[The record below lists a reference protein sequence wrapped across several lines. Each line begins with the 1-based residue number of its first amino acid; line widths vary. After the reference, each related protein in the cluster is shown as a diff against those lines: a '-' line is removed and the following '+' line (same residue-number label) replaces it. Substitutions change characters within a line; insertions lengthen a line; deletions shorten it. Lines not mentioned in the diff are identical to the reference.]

1 MIECK
6 KEINKMKVQR
16 LFEEILDE
24 EDNKEKI
31 RKQIEIY
38 LDKIDEIENSIDPGE
53 QDNDID
59 NLRKKIKELRS
70 QLKESY
76 LSEMA
81 ADEKSNRIKAL
92 QAQVAQVTDE
102 LRNVDSKDVA
112 RKQQI
117 TNRRFELLKQLNTLK
132 QIEVTK

>member
-1 MIECK
+1 
-6 KEINKMKVQR
+6 MKVQR